1 MNSLTQSHKRPIGFG
16 SSGEV
21 VVWEQSEKVWDGEDV
36 NSSYPLG
43 VLPPDM
49 ALDWKLDSDE
59 DVDPSLA
66 VLDAIEE
73 NFH

>member
-1 MNSLTQSHKRPIGFG
+1 
-16 SSGEV
+16 
-21 VVWEQSEKVWDGEDV
+21 
-36 NSSYPLG
+36 LG